1 MTLGLNNRKAFI
13 IMAEWLKGQSLKKLS
28 SWLLIT
34 HNMLR
39 PDSVLT
45 FPPTGS
51 QPAAGEEGWR
61 QGQHPSHGN
70 RQDSLHAQQLPAL
83 SSAEGRSRLIVRRA
97 KWSPHLIRP
106 LLTTFPW
113 SSSRLKSSSR
123 MSWREKSLE
132 ARVIRR
138 CFHLRSLPSP
148 KSECSRIMTEWFQ
161 QLLFLRHL
169 KVKTHVQLSYRYY
182 ANTETYLKAVA
193 LKRMPP
199 NLQTVD
205 MLKAGTFILLFI
217 LPSS

>member
-1 MTLGLNNRKAFI
+1 MIKRPVIKKALLMAPNNTQHVETWQCPDLSSNRK
-13 IMAEWLKGQSLKKLS
+13 
-28 SWLLIT
+28 
-34 HNMLR
+34 
-39 PDSVLT
+39 
-45 FPPTGS
+45 PTCS
-51 QPAAGEEGWR
+51 GWR
-61 QGQHPSHGN
+61 RVTP
-70 RQDSLHAQQLPAL
+70 RPA
-83 SSAEGRSRLIVRRA
+83 SIAWKSTGFASCSAATCALVCRRSVRLIVRRA

-106 LLTTFPW
+106 LLTKFPW
-113 SSSRLKSSSR
+113 SSSRLRSSSR

-161 QLLFLRHL
+161 QLLFLWHL